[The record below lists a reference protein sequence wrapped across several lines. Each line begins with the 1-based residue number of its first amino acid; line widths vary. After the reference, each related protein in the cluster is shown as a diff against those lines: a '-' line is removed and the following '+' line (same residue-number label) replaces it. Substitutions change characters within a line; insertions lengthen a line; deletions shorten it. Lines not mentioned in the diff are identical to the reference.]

1 MAAEG
6 AAKLGAA
13 KCPMESRQVSARARQ
28 AWKWVQYL
36 VTLWALFS
44 FLIALATAQQT
55 GQPPDSGE
63 NAGIEKKQSQPAKL
77 ARMPI
82 EWLVGPYIPVQGAL
96 QPLTNE
102 QRADVYARQTFLT
115 AGSYVA
121 RVFSAGFDQARG
133 EPYQWGGGMSGYGKR
148 LAARYGEFVIRNSLT
163 AAGDAALGYEPRYD
177 LCRCSGFWPRT
188 RHAISRNF
196 VAYNRTERELRPQVP
211 MYAGAFAAGVLYG
224 SWLPG
229 RHNMWASGAISA
241 VSQAGIGSGANF
253 VREFALNIQH
263 KFGSKK

>member
-1 MAAEG
+1 
-6 AAKLGAA
+6 
-13 KCPMESRQVSARARQ
+13 MESQQVSSKAASSWIQ
-28 AWKWVQYL
+28 C
-36 VTLWALFS
+36 LFILS
-44 FLIALATAQQT
+44 TVLNLLMPLATAQQT
-55 GQPPDSGE
+55 SQAPDKEKAPP
-63 NAGIEKKQSQPAKL
+63 GIKMKQSEPAKL

-82 EWLVGPYIPVQGAL
+82 EWLIGPYIPVQGPF

-148 LAARYGEFVIRNSLT
+148 FAARYGEFVIRNSLT
-163 AAGDAALGYEPRYD
+163 AAGDAVLGYEPRYHY
-177 LCRCSGFWPRT
+177 CRCSGFWPRT
-188 RHAISRNF
+188 RHALSRNF

-211 MYAGAFAAGVLYG
+211 LYAGAFTAGVLYG

-229 RHNMWASGAISA
+229 NHNMWASGGLAILG
-241 VSQAGIGSGANF
+241 QGANF
-253 VREFALNIQH
+253 VREFALDIQR
-263 KFGSKK
+263 KFGSKE